1 MPTPQENDHVTR
13 QVQTLLAAKVPPE
26 RITVIGFSKG
36 GGIATRTSALLK
48 NDKVN
53 FVFLAACGDGSF
65 RGVDRDVR
73 GRILSAARKW
83 SDIRAQKFTP
93 EELRQIDQEI
103 ESELLE
109 MDLRA
114 LREAVGLTQGEL
126 AQRVEITQS
135 QLSKMERREDHRIS
149 TLRRYV
155 EALGGSLEICAVIDG
170 KRIKLAEVKSKLAGA

>member
-1 MPTPQENDHVTR
+1 MT
-13 QVQTLLAAKVPPE
+13 AK
-26 RITVIGFSKG
+26 
-36 GGIATRTSALLK
+36 
-48 NDKVN
+48 
-53 FVFLAACGDGSF
+53 
-65 RGVDRDVR
+65 
-73 GRILSAARKW
+73 KW

-93 EELRQIDQEI
+93 EELRQLDQEI
-103 ESELLE
+103 EREVLE

-114 LREAVGLTQGEL
+114 LREAVGFTQGEL

-170 KRIKLAEVKSKLAGA
+170 KRIKLAEG

>member
-1 MPTPQENDHVTR
+1 MT
-13 QVQTLLAAKVPPE
+13 
-26 RITVIGFSKG
+26 
-36 GGIATRTSALLK
+36 
-48 NDKVN
+48 
-53 FVFLAACGDGSF
+53 
-65 RGVDRDVR
+65 
-73 GRILSAARKW
+73 ARKW
-83 SDIRAQKFTP
+83 SDIKARRFTP
-93 EELRQIDQEI
+93 EELRQLDQEV

-155 EALGGSLEICAVIDG
+155 EALGGSLEIFAVIDG
-170 KRIKLAEVKSKLAGA
+170 KRIKLAEG

>member
-1 MPTPQENDHVTR
+1 MMT
-13 QVQTLLAAKVPPE
+13 K
-26 RITVIGFSKG
+26 
-36 GGIATRTSALLK
+36 
-48 NDKVN
+48 
-53 FVFLAACGDGSF
+53 
-65 RGVDRDVR
+65 
-73 GRILSAARKW
+73 KW
-83 SDIRAQKFTP
+83 SDIRAQRFTP
-93 EELRQIDQEI
+93 EELRQIDQEA
-103 ESELLE
+103 ERELLE

-170 KRIKLAEVKSKLAGA
+170 RRIKLAES